1 MPTRQTMEDEMEGC
15 GQVTIDGKTCW
26 YVEFATPKT
35 KLLVIRGEKG
45 ILGCGYFNMNVA
57 EKIDEA
63 LAIVRGVQ
71 SVEDMLEG
79 EVKKASP
86 AAQALGVNP
95 GMTGRQAMQIMA

>member
-1 MPTRQTMEDEMEGC
+1 MEGC

-45 ILGCGYFNMNVA
+45 ILGCGYFNMKVA

-79 EVKKASP
+79 EVKKVSP